1 MNARQKAKYYKK
13 LYEKTQYNVC
23 PVRIVDYRSPIVKL
37 KIKMSVP
44 RSIFPATMTCEEL
57 AEVPEIKRELSCR
70 IADELK
76 EYIKVD
82 AELSQAERNFF
93 DVVGSLEVVK
103 YDN

>member
-23 PVRIVDYRSPIVKL
+23 PVKIVDYRSPIVKL
-37 KIKMSVP
+37 KIKMSIP
-44 RSIFPATMTCEEL
+44 RSIFPAAMACEEL

-70 IADELK
+70 LVEELK

-82 AELSQAERNFF
+82 VEPSIDRNYI
-93 DVVGSLEVVK
+93 DAVGSVEVIK
-103 YDN
+103 WT